1 MQPLKQWGPTA
12 KPFVRYRARYRLGL
26 GIETTQLTRLVDPL
40 RLRINSFVGR
50 ADHHGLKGA
59 DFLEVVDRHVQLG
72 SSLRGAVIRATD
84 ETGGLPALAVVLLH
98 CKTGA
103 PLDAPEIIAD
113 AAGHA
118 SDDAFL
124 IRSIVAAGAGGPAA
138 SFALQRAAWALRERH
153 AIRLERRTQAAQAMF
168 SARILSWLPVV
179 FGTIM
184 AVTNRSVRGAYFGGV
199 AGLACLVVGILL
211 NVAGRRW
218 MTRVTCSFA

>member
-1 MQPLKQWGPTA
+1 MQWCPTLKPY
-12 KPFVRYRARYRLGL
+12 VRYRARRRLGFGL
-26 GIETTQLTRLVDPL
+26 ETKRLNRLVDPL
-40 RLRINSFVGR
+40 LVRIKSFRGDS
-50 ADHHGLKGA
+50 DHAGLKAA
-59 DFLEVVDRHVQLG
+59 DFLEVVDRHIQLG

-84 ETGGLPALAVVLLH
+84 ETGGLPVLAVLLLH

-113 AAGHA
+113 AARHEA
-118 SDDAFL
+118 DEAFL

-179 FGTIM
+179 FGAIM

-199 AGLACLVVGILL
+199 AGLVCLFVGILL

>member
-1 MQPLKQWGPTA
+1 MQSLKQWGLTA
-12 KPFVRYRARYRLGL
+12 KPYVRYRTRRRLGL
-26 GIETTQLTRLVDPL
+26 GSATTQLNRLVDPL
-40 RLRINSFVGR
+40 LDRIESFRNGS
-50 ADHHGLKGA
+50 DHRGLNGA

-84 ETGGLPALAVVLLH
+84 ETGGLPALGVLLLH

-113 AAGHA
+113 AAEHEA
-118 SDDAFL
+118 DEAFL

-179 FGTIM
+179 FGVIM

-199 AGLACLVVGILL
+199 AGLACLFVGILL